1 MSSPM
6 IQEEPKDLG
15 FGTVV
20 GRAHEQRLLNRDG
33 TFNVSRQ
40 GLRFWESLTVYHAAL
55 STSWTKFL
63 GMLAAGYLV
72 LNTLF
77 AGLYLLC
84 GPDALGGESAASVG
98 GAFWK
103 AFFFSVHTS
112 ATIGYG
118 SIVPQGVAA
127 NILVTIEALAG
138 LLGFAIATGLLFSR
152 FSRPTGRIL
161 FSNNAVVA
169 PYRGVSA
176 LMFRI
181 VNARRS
187 QLIELEVKVLFSRI
201 EGGPGSEV
209 RKYDQLALERTR
221 VVFFPL
227 SWTIVHPITEQSP
240 LFGLTTEALLER
252 EAEFL
257 ILLSGV
263 DETFS
268 QTVHARTS
276 YKPDEVVFGARFAN
290 MYNPLSPEGIVSI
303 DVSKLHEI
311 EPAPLEGQGT
321 APDPSTWNHTGHFS
335 GFVPQRR
342 SEAAASRVGRR
353 TRP

>member
-1 MSSPM
+1 MTGPVV
-6 IQEEPKDLG
+6 QDEPKDLG

-33 TFNVSRQ
+33 TFNVARQ
-40 GLRFWESLTVYHAAL
+40 GLRFWESMTVYHAAL
-55 STSWTKFL
+55 STTWTRFL
-63 GMLAAGYLV
+63 AFLAAGYLV
-72 LNTLF
+72 INALF
-77 AGLYLLC
+77 AGAYVLC
-84 GPDALGGESAASVG
+84 GPRELGGEPAATLG

-103 AFFFSVHTS
+103 AFFFSVHTF

-118 SIVPQGVAA
+118 SIVPEGVAA
-127 NILVTIEALAG
+127 NVLVAIEALVG
-138 LLGFAIATGLLFSR
+138 LLCFALATGLLFSR

-161 FSNNAVVA
+161 FSRNAVVA
-169 PYRGVSA
+169 PYRGMSA

-201 EGGPGSEV
+201 QGGPGSEV

-227 SWTIVHPITEQSP
+227 SWTIVHPITDQSP
-240 LFGLTTEALLER
+240 LAGLTTEDLIEC
-252 EAEFL
+252 EAELL

-276 YKPDEVVFGARFAN
+276 YKPDELVFGARFAN

-303 DVSKLHEI
+303 DVSKLHDI
-311 EPAPLEGQGT
+311 ESAPLDGEQIGT
-321 APDPSTWNHTGHFS
+321 DTATWNHTGHFS
-335 GFVPQRR
+335 GFAPARR
-342 SEAAASRVGRR
+342 PDAVAPPERRR
-353 TRP
+353 TR

>member
-1 MSSPM
+1 MSSPAL
-6 IQEEPKDLG
+6 QEEPKDLG

-20 GRAHEQRLLNRDG
+20 GRAHEQRLLNKDG
-33 TFNVSRQ
+33 TFNVARQ

-55 STSWTKFL
+55 SMSWTKFL
-63 GMLAAGYLV
+63 GLLAGGYLV
-72 LNTLF
+72 ANALF
-77 AGLYLLC
+77 ASLYLLC
-84 GPDALGGESAASVG
+84 GPDALGGEPAASLG
-98 GAFWK
+98 GTFWK

-118 SIVPQGVAA
+118 SIVPQGTAA
-127 NILVTIEALAG
+127 NVLVTIEALAG

-152 FSRPTGRIL
+152 FARPTGRIL
-161 FSNNAVVA
+161 FSHNAIVA

-187 QLIELEVKVLFSRI
+187 QLLELEVKVLFSRI
-201 EGGPGSEV
+201 DGGPGSEV

-240 LFGLTTEALLER
+240 LFGLTTADLLER

-268 QTVHARTS
+268 TTVHARTS
-276 YKPDEVVFGARFAN
+276 YKPDEIVFGARFAN

-303 DVSKLHEI
+303 DVSKLHDI
-311 EPAPLEGQGT
+311 EPAALDDDAT
-321 APDPSTWNHTGHFS
+321 VPDPSTWNHTGHFS
-335 GFVPQRR
+335 GFAPPRR
-342 SEAAASRVGRR
+342 SGADVPRIGRR
-353 TRP
+353 TSQ